1 MREARIQQDLRGGC
15 HGGSETPVEFL
26 ANMVHERATAEVPG
40 KPAQPDY
47 YLFSKT
53 LSPGTAAAKYSKD
66 PVLEVGHG
74 GEIETALNLACRPD
88 LVHLDR
94 VTEDGPTNRRAVS
107 ANYHIEWINQV
118 PLAYVGDPR
127 FASLETADKIMEA
140 IAADFIQAAKEIAA
154 YEIGSTSDR
163 TSVRP
168 RRNRTVA
175 VVGGQLP
182 LGPR

>member
-1 MREARIQQDLRGGC
+1 M
-15 HGGSETPVEFL
+15 
-26 ANMVHERATAEVPG
+26 
-40 KPAQPDY
+40 
-47 YLFSKT
+47 
-53 LSPGTAAAKYSKD
+53 
-66 PVLEVGHG
+66 LEVGHG

-154 YEIGSTSDR
+154 YEIGVD
-163 TSVRP
+163 V
-168 RRNRTVA
+168 
-175 VVGGQLP
+175 
-182 LGPR
+182 